1 MTVTKLYLIDSR
13 LKAQRSV
20 EVQVQFYRIWNER
33 RERDPS
39 LVRFIALSADYIS
52 ADPIEVELSDGT
64 WSLDFVSYAGN
75 QVGCTICVPSPN
87 NVQRIDAAV
96 LEGVISP
103 TMPKPMSY
111 GQFVEREEF
120 NEKLPRRFVPSRAS
134 ASFIALDN
142 LRASQSRL
150 ANKLKIEAKVIEFC
164 GRSTGPNKR
173 EALQFS
179 TGESFEHRLD
189 CWLQN
194 WRPVHDNTEVV
205 VEVETTPGKELHTGR
220 FQVFTGD
227 GHHRKTILSIIFP
240 DERYVLLIPHM
251 GPRTGK
257 KARWIDIEI
266 DFFDVPQTSANPRIS
281 QVRVLTDNS
290 AFNGVIQLLSTGHL
304 YSASTLWKRNAQ
316 QVLRDKF
323 TDPIAAVAGALTLA
337 QPEIAFTLENENIEQ
352 IWEWLNNLNSHFGW
366 ISEGPI
372 CLAWMLGA
380 VSNAGLVRVG
390 SNEELKARIGRLMIE
405 AISRGVPLYS
415 EGLNLL
421 SKAVDWASSE
431 IDEELRAAVHWL
443 AVHSVNAGPFLL
455 LRDQLR

>member
-13 LKAQRSV
+13 LKAQRLV
-20 EVQVQFYRIWNER
+20 EVQVEFYRISNER
-33 RERDPS
+33 REREPA
-39 LVRFIALSADYIS
+39 LARFIALSADYTS
-52 ADPIEVELSDGT
+52 ADPIEIELSDGT
-64 WSLDFVSYAGN
+64 WALDFVSYAGN
-75 QVGCTICVPSPN
+75 RVGCTICVPSHD

-103 TMPKPMSY
+103 PMSKPMSY

-134 ASFIALDN
+134 ASVIALDN
-142 LRASQSRL
+142 LRTSRSRL

-173 EALQFS
+173 VALRFPKE
-179 TGESFEHRLD
+179 ESFEHRLD

-194 WRPVHDNTEVV
+194 WRTVHDTNEVV
-205 VEVETTPGKELHTGR
+205 VEVETIPGKELHTGR

-227 GHHRKTILSIIFP
+227 GHHRKTILSVIFS
-240 DERYVLLIPHM
+240 DEKYVLLVPHM
-251 GPRTGK
+251 GPRAGK

-266 DFFDVPQTSANPRIS
+266 DFFDVPQTSANGRIS

-304 YSASTLWKRNAQ
+304 YSANTLWKRSAR

-323 TDPIAAVAGALTLA
+323 TDPIAAAAGALTLV
-337 QPEIAFTLENENIEQ
+337 QPEISFTLGDENIEQ
-352 IWEWLNNLNSHFGW
+352 IWEWLNNLNSQFGW

-380 VSNAGLVRVG
+380 VVNAGLIRIE
-390 SNEELKARIGRLMIE
+390 SNEELKARIGRLMMD
-405 AISRGVPLYS
+405 AISRGIPLYS

-431 IDEELRAAVHWL
+431 IDDELRATVHWL
-443 AVHSVNAGPFLL
+443 ALHSVNAGPFLL